1 MTPRAPEYTRQHS
14 PQTLREALAEYY
26 ACNPALLDPAGM
38 SPEAAALFR
47 QHDAGHV
54 VFGCDT
60 TVRGETLIDTW
71 TIFGTTAGLRGYLA
85 YLELPQVGELF
96 ARTGYGRVAVET
108 LRWLPDAMRV
118 VLRSRRL
125 SRKWPWREYGQYLD
139 RRLRDIRAEFDIQVL
154 ERA

>member
-1 MTPRAPEYTRQHS
+1 
-14 PQTLREALAEYY
+14 
-26 ACNPALLDPAGM
+26 M

-108 LRWLPDAMRV
+108 LRWLADAMRV

-139 RRLRDIRAEFDIQVL
+139 RRLWDIRAEFDIQVV
-154 ERA
+154 ERAWGDRRDAAGTAVPPPPALPSALHPHRRCPPRG